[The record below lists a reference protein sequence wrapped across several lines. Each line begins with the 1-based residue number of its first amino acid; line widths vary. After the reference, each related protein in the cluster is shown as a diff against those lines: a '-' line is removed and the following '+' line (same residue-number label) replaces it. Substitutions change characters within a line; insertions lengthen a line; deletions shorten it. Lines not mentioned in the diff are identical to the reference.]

1 MDLHPRIPEESK
13 PNADAGNALLPAS
26 ILLGAMILAIF
37 IPLMLLFA
45 FAALLWL
52 AAVAYQRHIIIDRQ
66 RARLEHA
73 EEAAAQSGINAKR
86 LGSILSAS
94 DLPILATDQHGVIT
108 NSNGAAHQILGG
120 GRSLR
125 GVALDELITHKPVLE
140 LARHALSG
148 ESGHARFSLP
158 ILGQTHELDVAADP
172 LPGADGCVFTF
183 RDITELTKAVALKA
197 DFAANA
203 SHELRTP
210 IASIRGA
217 VDTLMGPTPPPE
229 SMRVRMIEMISGN
242 ATRLELL
249 VNDLLDLS
257 KLESTDAPP
266 TIEPID
272 LDTLISG
279 IAEQFAPICMRRSI
293 TIEPTI
299 EEPVRTIHSDRSLIG
314 LILRNLIENA
324 TKFANEGTSIRV
336 SVRPAEIG
344 VVIEVADKGIG
355 IPIADQQR
363 IFERFYQVDDARSG
377 TSVKRGTGLGLAIVK
392 HACRR
397 LGGSIGVRSVY
408 GQGTTMRVT
417 LPDRHPSA
425 STQ

>member
-1 MDLHPRIPEESK
+1 MDLQSSIPENSSTATD
-13 PNADAGNALLPAS
+13 PGNALLPAS
-26 ILLGAMILAIF
+26 ILFGSLILAF
-37 IPLMLLFA
+37 FLPLMLLFA
-45 FAALLWL
+45 FAALMWL
-52 AAVAYQRHIIIDRQ
+52 AAVAHHRNRIINSQ
-66 RARLEHA
+66 RARLKHA
-73 EEAAAQSGINAKR
+73 EDAADHAGTNAAR

-94 DLPILATDQHGVIT
+94 DLPIIATDEQGIIT
-108 NSNGAAHQILGG
+108 NSNNAAHQILGG

-140 LARHALSG
+140 LARHAFSG

-158 ILGQTHELDVAADP
+158 IHGQTHELDVAADP
-172 LPGADGCVFTF
+172 LAGGDGCVFTF

-217 VDTLMGPTPPPE
+217 VDTLMGPTTPPE
-229 SMRVRMIEMISGN
+229 AMQLRMIEMISGN

-266 TIEPID
+266 TLEPID
-272 LDTLISG
+272 LEALLTG
-279 IAEQFAPICMRRSI
+279 IAEQFAPICSRRSI

-299 EEPVRTIHSDRSLIG
+299 EPSVQTINSDRSLIG

-324 TKFANEGTSIRV
+324 TKFASEGTSIRV
-336 SVRPAEIG
+336 DARPADVG

-397 LGGSIGVRSVY
+397 LGGSISVRSVY

-417 LPDRHPSA
+417 LPNHTTD
-425 STQ
+425 Q